1 MTKLRRSESTARVA
15 ALLAAVALAVIVAS
29 CGHRITG
36 KAASTTASS
45 PAATATST
53 TSTLAPAAPVTGPHL
68 PPFTPSANVGADCR
82 YPPAADSGKSAAAP
96 TTGKIPT
103 EPAQIGLTIVTNQ
116 GRIGLQL
123 ANNESP
129 CTVNS
134 FVSLAQQAYFDN
146 TECHRLTT
154 SQALS
159 VLQCGDPKGDGT
171 GGPGYQF
178 ANEYP
183 TDQYPPG
190 DPALGQP
197 VVYPRGAVAM
207 ANAGPGTNG
216 SQFFMVYRDSLLP
229 PAYTV
234 FGTIEA
240 AGLTILDKVAAAGV
254 SGGGEDGTPAT
265 EVTITSARLD

>member
-1 MTKLRRSESTARVA
+1 MKLSRVA
-15 ALLAAVALAVIVAS
+15 AALAIVAVAM
-29 CGHRITG
+29 
-36 KAASTTASS
+36 TTASCTRHNQNK
-45 PAATATST
+45 TATT
-53 TSTLAPAAPVTGPHL
+53 TSASTAPGPILDAAAGRAGERPAPAPVRSVAWRGSEL
-68 PPFTPSANVGADCR
+68 PVPADQRAGRANRRPRHPRVR
-82 YPPAADSGKSAAAP
+82 RRRNPP
-96 TTGKIPT
+96 
-103 EPAQIGLTIVTNQ
+103 QIGLTIVTDR

-129 CTVNS
+129 CTVTS

-154 SQALS
+154 ARALS

-183 TDQYPPG
+183 TAQYRPG
-190 DPALGQP
+190 DPALQQP
-197 VVYPRGAVAM
+197 VVYPRGTVAM

-229 PAYTV
+229 PNYTV
-234 FGTIEA
+234 FGTINPSRSRRA
-240 AGLTILDKVAAAGV
+240 GQDRFGRRLRWRRRRRAGQRSQHHLGAPGLTR
-254 SGGGEDGTPAT
+254 ST
-265 EVTITSARLD
+265 

>member
-1 MTKLRRSESTARVA
+1 MTRIRLLGLLVLAITVMSCSHHSTGP
-15 ALLAAVALAVIVAS
+15 S
-29 CGHRITG
+29 
-36 KAASTTASS
+36 ASTTTSSAPAS
-45 PAATATST
+45 ATST
-53 TSTLAPAAPVTGPHL
+53 RPPVAPVTGPKL
-68 PPFTPSANVGADCR
+68 PPFIPSAAVGANCQ
-82 YPPAADSGKSAAAP
+82 YPPSADAASKSAAKP
-96 TTGKIPT
+96 QNGKIAT
-103 EPAQIGLTIVTNQ
+103 EPAMVGLTIVTNQ

-134 FVSLAQQAYFDN
+134 FVTLAQKSFFDN

-154 SQALS
+154 ARALS

-178 ANEYP
+178 VNEFP

-190 DPALGQP
+190 EPALQVP
-197 VVYPRGAVAM
+197 VVYPRGTLAM

-229 PAYTV
+229 PNYTI
-234 FGTIEA
+234 FGTIND
-240 AGLTILDKVAAAGV
+240 AGLAVIDKIAAAGV
-254 SGGGEDGTPAT
+254 AGGKDDGQPAT
-265 EVTITSARLD
+265 EVTITSARRD

>member
-1 MTKLRRSESTARVA
+1 VTSCTHHGSGTPQASTPPSTSAAANSTA
-15 ALLAAVALAVIVAS
+15 S
-29 CGHRITG
+29 
-36 KAASTTASS
+36 
-45 PAATATST
+45 
-53 TSTLAPAAPVTGPHL
+53 STLAPAPPVTGAPL
-68 PPFTPSANVGADCR
+68 PPFVPSATVGANCQ
-82 YPPAADSGKSAAAP
+82 YPRANDAGGKSAAP
-96 TTGKIPT
+96 PQNGKVPT
-103 EPAQIGLTIVTNQ
+103 EPASIALTIVTNQ

-146 TECHRLTT
+146 TDCHRLTT
-154 SQALS
+154 SAALS

-183 TDQYPPG
+183 TDQYLP
-190 DPALGQP
+190 DAPALNQP
-197 VVYPRGAVAM
+197 VVYPRGTLAM

-229 PAYTV
+229 PGYTV
-234 FGTIEA
+234 FGTIDP
-240 AGLTILDKVAAAGV
+240 AGLSIVDKVAAAGV
-254 SGGGEDGTPAT
+254 SGGGDDGTPTT
-265 EVTITSARLD
+265 EVTITSARLH

>member
-1 MTKLRRSESTARVA
+1 MTMKLTRIAAALGTLTLVATSCTHHTSGSTAATTSSTA
-15 ALLAAVALAVIVAS
+15 A
-29 CGHRITG
+29 
-36 KAASTTASS
+36 
-45 PAATATST
+45 ATST
-53 TSTLAPAAPVTGPHL
+53 TAPVAPVTGQHL
-68 PPFTPSANVGADCR
+68 PPFAPSAGVGANCQ
-82 YPPAADSGKSAAAP
+82 YPRSADAAAKAAP
-96 TTGKIPT
+96 APHNGAASTD
-103 EPAQIGLTIVTNQ
+103 PAQVALTVVTDR

-129 CTVNS
+129 CTVSS
-134 FVSLAQQAYFDN
+134 FVTLAQGAYFDN

-154 SQALS
+154 SRALS

-178 ANEYP
+178 ADEYP

-190 DPALGQP
+190 DPALKQP
-197 VVYPRGAVAM
+197 VVYPRGTLAM

-234 FGTIEA
+234 FGTINQ
-240 AGLTILDKVAAAGV
+240 AGLAVLDKIAAAGV
-254 SGGGEDGTPAT
+254 SGGGDDGPPAN
-265 EVTITSARLD
+265 EVTITSARRD

>member
-1 MTKLRRSESTARVA
+1 MQKTT
-15 ALLAAVALAVIVAS
+15 LAVIALAITVTS
-29 CGHRITG
+29 CSHTG
-36 KAASTTASS
+36 TKASTTSTGS
-45 PAATATST
+45 AATATT
-53 TSTLAPAAPVTGPHL
+53 TPAPVAPVTGPHL
-68 PPFTPSANVGADCR
+68 PPFTPSAAVGANCQYAPSTDAAGK
-82 YPPAADSGKSAAAP
+82 PAAP
-96 TTGKIPT
+96 PPTGKVSTDPT
-103 EPAQIGLTIVTNQ
+103 EVGLTVVTNR
-116 GRIGLQL
+116 GRIGVQL

-178 ANEYP
+178 SDEYP

-190 DPALGQP
+190 DPALKAA
-197 VVYPRGAVAM
+197 VVYPRGTLAM
-207 ANAGPGTNG
+207 ANAGPNTNG

-234 FGTIEA
+234 FGTINE
-240 AGLTILDKVAAAGV
+240 AGLAVLDKIASAGV
-254 SGGGEDGTPAT
+254 SGGGDDGPPAD
-265 EVTITSARLD
+265 EVTITSARRD